1 MRSRFSLQHSL
12 DAKATYLEPPT
23 ERNLLGNEQKEKS
36 ARTDTKGIVALK
48 QRTGTLQ
55 EQTGRLQEQT
65 GRLREQATETKE
77 ENQTRAAARAP
88 QAQKHQFLETLISSL
103 LTAPG
108 SST

>member
-12 DAKATYLEPPT
+12 NAKATYLEPPT

-48 QRTGTLQ
+48 QRTG
-55 EQTGRLQEQT
+55 RLQEQT

-77 ENQTRAAARAP
+77 ENQTRAAAKAP
-88 QAQKHQFLETLISSL
+88 QTQKQQFLETLISSL

-108 SST
+108 SSI